1 MTYTDLTDE
10 DVAEI
15 NRRTMDIKKELF
27 RIRDRELNVSRVYRG
42 RPCDMAKVRKAL
54 DLMRTHLDRLEK
66 QAAAFSEAFGMDI
79 EAYNRFEEEIRHAQ
93 PRN

>member
-42 RPCDMAKVRKAL
+42 RLCDMAKVRKAL
-54 DLMRTHLDRLEK
+54 DLMQTHLDRLKK
-66 QAAAFSEAFGMDI
+66 QALAFHEAFGADI
-79 EAYNRFEEEIRHAQ
+79 DAYEKELMNEQ
-93 PRN
+93 KDS

>member
-27 RIRDRELNVSRVYRG
+27 RIRDRELNTSRVYRG
-42 RPCDMAKVRKAL
+42 RLCDMAKVRKAL
-54 DLMRTHLDRLEK
+54 DLMQTHLGRLGK
-66 QAAAFSEAFGMDI
+66 QATVFNEAFGVDV
-79 EAYNRFEEEIRHAQ
+79 EAFAKFEEEVQRAQ